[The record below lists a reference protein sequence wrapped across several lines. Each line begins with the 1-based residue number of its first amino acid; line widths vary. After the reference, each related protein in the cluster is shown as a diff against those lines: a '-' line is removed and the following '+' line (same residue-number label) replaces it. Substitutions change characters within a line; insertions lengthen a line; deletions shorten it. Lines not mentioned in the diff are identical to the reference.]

1 MELLK
6 SLVHGVNTTNV
17 LEQLKTIAIVNQ
29 QILNGELIVNNNDV
43 FDELLVKNYFHP
55 LENLLNQFIS
65 LLEDSKLQDNNNNN
79 NNPNWEIKIF
89 QNNLKFVAVSIIKII
104 EQDSNDLLT
113 TTTELLN
120 ICRDIINAK

>member
-1 MELLK
+1 M
-6 SLVHGVNTTNV
+6 
-17 LEQLKTIAIVNQ
+17 
-29 QILNGELIVNNNDV
+29 
-43 FDELLVKNYFHP
+43 KNYFHP

-79 NNPNWEIKIF
+79 NNNNPNWEIKIF
-89 QNNLKFVAVSIIKII
+89 QNNFKFVAVSIIKII

>member
-1 MELLK
+1 M
-6 SLVHGVNTTNV
+6 
-17 LEQLKTIAIVNQ
+17 
-29 QILNGELIVNNNDV
+29 
-43 FDELLVKNYFHP
+43 KNYFHP

-65 LLEDSKLQDNNNNN
+65 LLEDSKLQDNNNN

>member
-79 NNPNWEIKIF
+79 NPNWEIKIF